1 MENMIDISARY
12 ILLSLPFIYL
22 VKMLI
27 NKNKLNK
34 ALTEKIKS
42 LEKSLSEN
50 ETNKINEVKDNEKK
64 LNDYQNKI
72 NKLKSDIKT
81 KDDEINKFNE
91 NIKSKDNEISK
102 LNENIELKNNE
113 INKLNKGIQLKDNEI
128 SKR

>member
-91 NIKSKDNEISK
+91 NIKSKENEISK
-102 LNENIELKNNE
+102 LNENKKKMKL
-113 INKLNKGIQLKDNEI
+113 IN
-128 SKR
+128 